1 MLHRATKTIKA
12 TQTLIGRTA
21 PQSGSHRTFFMAD
34 PARSTSSIPRPS
46 KLPVRTSIPKSIPG
60 IERPPTS
67 TDSRLGVN
75 KAKAGQIE
83 VKRSRPGPA
92 SSRLEKAPGPEATI
106 FFKPYSKLGAFRN
119 PVQDE
124 GASLMQGSDGKE
136 EKVPQRHSSN
146 QEATNPNARGP
157 RPSLSDRAAQSLA
170 GIPPSP
176 SPRRRQSGFFPSDSP
191 AIRPA
196 SSLGRNRPATSAG
209 FHPPLPTSR
218 QTSPSKSTRP
228 PTNPPASVAARKPTN
243 TANRTAVF
251 QSPHRK
257 DIAMVPTSTDA
268 ISKSTLKSSAA
279 LRETIANAKAARR
292 AAQKYDGDDIA
303 KPVKVGQS
311 FDFPKIAFEDGL
323 HVKPLHKRIASAK
336 SDGKLDVSGMRL
348 KVFPQEVLNMDSMTD
363 GPAWYESVDLVRL
376 NVADNELEDLG
387 WDRSDQSAEDADNPS
402 PTDVF
407 AALQTLDLHG
417 NHLRTLPSMLPNLEN
432 LTVLNLSRNRL
443 KDPTRDILNN
453 ISKIAPLRILDLS
466 DNQFSGPFPSLAGC
480 HTLEDL
486 NIHSNA
492 FTSVPD
498 ELSSCTKLRTLNA
511 STNKLSRLPHLE
523 LPNLVNLNLSSNQ
536 IAIDDLMA
544 PETALPKLTTLDI
557 SRCRIDHLPSL
568 PSKLPNLTTLIAFD
582 NRIATLE
589 VDDVRGLEILDL
601 KGNDLHSLPAE
612 LSLLRLKNLL
622 VGGNP
627 MRAPRREIL
636 EGSTERLMEWLKG
649 RLPAGVGADHETF

>member
-1 MLHRATKTIKA
+1 MT
-12 TQTLIGRTA
+12 
-21 PQSGSHRTFFMAD
+21 D
-34 PARSTSSIPRPS
+34 PARSTSGIPRLS
-46 KLPVRTSIPKSIPG
+46 KLPVRSSVPKSIPG
-60 IERPPTS
+60 IERPTTS
-67 TDSRLGVN
+67 TDSTLGVN
-75 KAKAGQIE
+75 KAKSSQIQ
-83 VKRSRPGPA
+83 VNRSRPGPVP
-92 SSRLEKAPGPEATI
+92 SRLEKACGPQART
-106 FFKPYSKLGAFRN
+106 FVKPVSRLGAFRN
-119 PVQDE
+119 PVQYE
-124 GASLMQGSDGKE
+124 EASVAQASNGNE
-136 EKVPQRHSSN
+136 ENVPQRHSSN
-146 QEATNPNARGP
+146 QEATNPNVRGP

-170 GIPPSP
+170 RIPPSP

-218 QTSPSKSTRP
+218 QTSPSKRARP
-228 PTNPPASVAARKPTN
+228 PHPPASVAARRPTN

-251 QSPHRK
+251 QSPHQK
-257 DIAMVPTSTDA
+257 DIAMVPTSSDA

-311 FDFPKIAFEDGL
+311 FDFPKINFEDGL
-323 HVKPLHKRIASAK
+323 YVKPLHKRIASAK
-336 SDGKLDVSGMRL
+336 SDGKLDISGMRL
-348 KVFPQEVLNMDSMTD
+348 KVFPQEVLTMDSMTD
-363 GPAWYESVDLVRL
+363 GPAWYESVDLIRL
-376 NVADNELEDLG
+376 NIADNELEDLG
-387 WDRSDQSAEDADNPS
+387 WDRSDQSAEDADEPS
-402 PTDVF
+402 PTDIF

-443 KDPTRDILNN
+443 QDPTQDILN
-453 ISKIAPLRILDLS
+453 KILKTASLRIFDLS

-480 HTLEDL
+480 HALEDL

-492 FTSVPD
+492 FTSLPN
-498 ELSSCTKLRTLNA
+498 ELSSCKKLRTLDA
-511 STNKLSRLPHLE
+511 STNKLSRLPHLD

-568 PSKLPNLTTLIAFD
+568 PSKFSNLTTLIAFD
-582 NRIATLE
+582 NRIAILE
-589 VDDVRGLEILDL
+589 IDDVRGLEILDL

-612 LSLLRLKNLL
+612 LSLLGLKKLL

-649 RLPAGVGADHETF
+649 RLPAGVGVDDETF